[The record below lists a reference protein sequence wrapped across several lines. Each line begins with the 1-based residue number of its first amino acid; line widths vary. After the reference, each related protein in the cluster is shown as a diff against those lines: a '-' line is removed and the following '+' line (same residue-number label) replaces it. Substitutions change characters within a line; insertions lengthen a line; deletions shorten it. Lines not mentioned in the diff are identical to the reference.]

1 MTKSDLEKFPTTTKE
16 FENIKSQSLI
26 SFFKLTWT
34 HYIFLMRID
43 DEKERNFYE
52 KESSSN
58 QLLKKTTLYAFRY
71 A

>member
-1 MTKSDLEKFPTTTKE
+1 
-16 FENIKSQSLI
+16 
-26 SFFKLTWT
+26 
-34 HYIFLMRID
+34 MRID
-43 DEKERNFYE
+43 DEKERSFYE